1 MEVFLI
7 RHTTPEVSP
16 GLIYGH
22 TDVALAGSF
31 GMEKQMVKDQLPE
44 GIEYVVSSPSSR
56 CTLLAREINKTFT
69 TDDRLRELNFG
80 RWEGMT
86 WDTIDRAESERWME
100 NFVENC
106 PPGGETL
113 EEMNYRVLNFW
124 KGLHKLP
131 YQRIAIVTHAGVI
144 RLILS
149 AVKSKPIESLFD
161 VKVNYG
167 DVIFVDTNPSA
178 LS

>member
-7 RHTTPEVSP
+7 RHTTPDVSP

-22 TDVALAGSF
+22 MDVALAGSF
-31 GMEKQMVKDQLPE
+31 DIEMQMVTGQLPA

-56 CTLLAREINKTFT
+56 CTRLAQEINKTFT
-69 TDDRLRELNFG
+69 TDDRLMELNFG

-86 WDTIDRAESERWME
+86 WDTIDRNESERWMA

-106 PPGGETL
+106 PPEGETL
-113 EEMNYRVLNFW
+113 KEMSYRVFDFW
-124 KGLHKLP
+124 KDLKTLS
-131 YQRIAIVTHAGVI
+131 YQRVAIVTHAGVI

-167 DVIFVDTNPSA
+167 EVIFLDTNQSA
-178 LS
+178 